1 MHTNAVK
8 RNRIRV
14 VTLGCSK
21 NLVDSE
27 SLMRQLQANRISVS
41 HDDQA
46 DDAKIVVINTCGFI
60 KDAKEESVNTI
71 LEFIRAKEKGIIDHV
86 IVMGC
91 LSERYK
97 KDLEKEIPDVDKYFG
112 VNDLESVIN
121 HLGLNFRND
130 LLGERMLTTPDH
142 YAYLKISEGCDRKC
156 AFCAIP
162 LIRGKHISKSM
173 ESLASEATALARKGV
188 KELILIAQDL
198 TRYGIDLYGEQSLPR
213 LLEILSD
220 TKGIEWIR
228 LHYAY
233 PASFPRD
240 VIRVMKE
247 RDNIC
252 KYLDI
257 PFQHSSDAVLKMMK
271 RGHTAKQNSDLI
283 SFIRKNIP
291 DITLRTTVI
300 TGHPGET
307 QKDFNLLKKFI
318 EDVQFDRLGV
328 FTYSEEEDTFAAK
341 HYKDTIPEKVKKE
354 RADEL
359 MTIQQNIYFELNNN
373 KIGSVVKVI
382 VDGREGEYFTARS
395 EADSP
400 EIDNE

>member
-1 MHTNAVK
+1 
-8 RNRIRV
+8 
-14 VTLGCSK
+14 
-21 NLVDSE
+21 
-27 SLMRQLQANRISVS
+27 
-41 HDDQA
+41 
-46 DDAKIVVINTCGFI
+46 
-60 KDAKEESVNTI
+60 
-71 LEFIRAKEKGIIDHV
+71 
-86 IVMGC
+86 
-91 LSERYK
+91 
-97 KDLEKEIPDVDKYFG
+97 
-112 VNDLESVIN
+112 
-121 HLGLNFRND
+121 
-130 LLGERMLTTPDH
+130 
-142 YAYLKISEGCDRKC
+142 
-156 AFCAIP
+156 
-162 LIRGKHISKSM
+162 
-173 ESLASEATALARKGV
+173 
-188 KELILIAQDL
+188 
-198 TRYGIDLYGEQSLPR
+198 
-213 LLEILSD
+213 
-220 TKGIEWIR
+220 
-228 LHYAY
+228 
-233 PASFPRD
+233 
-240 VIRVMKE
+240 MKE

-359 MTIQQNIYFELNNN
+359 MTIQQNISFELNNN

-400 EIDNE
+400 EIDNEVLIPQNKTAPAAIGDFCQVRITGAESFDLFGEPL